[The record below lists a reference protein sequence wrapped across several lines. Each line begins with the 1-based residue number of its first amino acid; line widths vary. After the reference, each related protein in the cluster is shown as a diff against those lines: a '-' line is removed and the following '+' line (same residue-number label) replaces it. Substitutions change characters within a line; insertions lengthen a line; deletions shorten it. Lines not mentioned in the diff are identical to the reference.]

1 MSKFCRYCGKQVEE
15 GAKFCRHCGK
25 SLGAMQMTTQD
36 AQNKARRP
44 KIQTQTGA
52 QGIQVQAGVKGTQ
65 ITAQDAQIGAQ
76 MQQDVERN
84 AQKQG
89 TPSTGSFYLLEFFK
103 SVTRQ
108 SNIPVFIYLILNVFI
123 IGGIVILFT
132 GLAAWQGLLAGI
144 ALYLISL
151 TIALSPAGEWLLR
164 KQTKCKEI
172 QNEAEAERL
181 LRLFQEVYDR
191 ARKKDPSLPLDI
203 KLYICDEGV
212 PNAFTTG
219 RKTVC
224 VTAGLA
230 KLPDNEIKATLGH
243 EFGHLSHHDT
253 DLILVVSVGNMIISA
268 MVMIIRVLVGIG
280 EIMAHVACAFMGGE
294 EGLIGS
300 LMTSLSKFMFDIM
313 VMGAMW
319 VWTKLGVLLV
329 MKSSRDKEFEADH
342 FSAELGYGTYLCSLL
357 DMICGNQK
365 QMKGLFA
372 NLASSHPGKDARI
385 LKLRQAGVQYNQC
398 GML

>member
-15 GAKFCRHCGK
+15 GAKFCHHCGK
-25 SLGAMQMTTQD
+25 SLVAAQMTSQDIPYEAKKPQMRVQDEAQEMRTTTQD
-36 AQNKARRP
+36 AQIGGQAWQDGARD
-44 KIQTQTGA
+44 TQRQGA
-52 QGIQVQAGVKGTQ
+52 
-65 ITAQDAQIGAQ
+65 
-76 MQQDVERN
+76 
-84 AQKQG
+84 
-89 TPSTGSFYLLEFFK
+89 PSAGSFYLLEFFK

-132 GLAAWQGLLAGI
+132 GMAAWQGLLAGI
-144 ALYLISL
+144 VLYLISL
-151 TIALSPAGEWLLR
+151 AIALSPVGEWMLR
-164 KQTKCKEI
+164 KQTNCKEI
-172 QNEAEAERL
+172 QNEAEAKRL
-181 LRLFQEVYDR
+181 LGLFREVYGR
-191 ARKKDPSLPLDI
+191 ARKKDPSLPPDI
-203 KLYICDEGV
+203 KLYICDEEV
-212 PNAFTTG
+212 PNAFATG

-268 MVMIIRVLVGIG
+268 MVMIIRVLVGIS
-280 EIMAHVACAFMGGE
+280 EIIAHVACAFMGGD

-319 VWTKLGVLLV
+319 LWTKLGVLLV

-357 DMICGNQK
+357 DMICGNEK

-385 LKLRQAGVQYNQC
+385 LKLRQAGVQYDHVWK
-398 GML
+398 